1 MNPLQPS
8 ALEVTAEVLGVVH
21 LILMVTAVITV
32 LRSKV
37 YSAGPKAFL
46 ILLAVAIPIV
56 GPVLTLGMCRFPGRV
71 TNT

>member
-1 MNPLQPS
+1 
-8 ALEVTAEVLGVVH
+8 
-21 LILMVTAVITV
+21 MVTAVITV